1 MGINIG
7 IMLYPKL
14 YLICNVLYALN
25 NAIKKTLLNQTLI
38 LLTLKNEDSILKFN
52 HSVRLKELLQAKSNK
67 HNLYILQE
75 YIDTTA
81 TITRHQ
87 N

>member
-25 NAIKKTLLNQTLI
+25 NAIKKTLLNPNSPHTQ
-38 LLTLKNEDSILKFN
+38 K
-52 HSVRLKELLQAKSNK
+52 
-67 HNLYILQE
+67 
-75 YIDTTA
+75 
-81 TITRHQ
+81 
-87 N
+87 